1 MRARKGT
8 IEKKSVFKSFRLTPS
23 FCDALV
29 ALANRDM
36 RTQSGM
42 LEVIMRDYLT
52 RHPLE
57 ATEPLARTAAKKT
70 TKRR

>member
-1 MRARKGT
+1 MQKST

-23 FCDALV
+23 FCNALV
-29 ALANRDM
+29 TLANRDM

-42 LEVIMRDYLT
+42 LEVIMKDYLA
-52 RHPLE
+52 RHPLD
-57 ATEPLARTAAKKT
+57 ARKALERPAAKKA